1 MEKLVRRD
9 KTNYYLDLAET
20 VSQRCTCLRRHY
32 GAVIVKDD
40 EVISTG
46 YVGTPRGRQ
55 NCSDLG
61 YCLRAKMGIPRGERY
76 ELCRS
81 VHAEANAIISASRR
95 DMIGSTL
102 YLVGRNVDN
111 GEYIE
116 NAICCSMCKRLVI
129 NAGIEKVVVRDDKDH
144 YRVIQVTDWIADDE
158 SLRGVLG
165 Y

>member
-1 MEKLVRRD
+1 MEELVRRD

-46 YVGTPRGRQ
+46 YVGAPRGRQ

-61 YCLRAKMGIPRGERY
+61 YCLRTKMGIPRGERY

-95 DMIGSTL
+95 DMIGATL
-102 YLVGRNVDN
+102 YLVGRNVDS

-116 NAICCSMCKRLVI
+116 NAVCCSMCKRLVI
-129 NAGIEKVVVRDDKDH
+129 NAGIERVIVRDDKEN
-144 YRVIQVTDWIADDE
+144 YRIISVADWIADDE

>member
-1 MEKLVRRD
+1 MQRRD
-9 KTNYYLDLAET
+9 KTNYYLDLAEM

-46 YVGTPRGRQ
+46 YVGAPRGRE

-61 YCLRAKMGIPRGERY
+61 YCLRQKMGIPRGERY

-95 DMIGSTL
+95 DMLGSTL
-102 YLVGRNVDN
+102 YLVGKEVDS
-111 GEYIE
+111 GEYIK
-116 NAICCSMCKRLVI
+116 NSICCSMCKRMVI
-129 NAGIEKVVVRDDKDH
+129 NAGIARVVVRDTADE
-144 YRVIQVTDWIADDE
+144 YRVINVDDWIADDE